1 VLVRDIVL
9 MFVTDTTTIVLKEKL
24 FDDD

>member
-9 MFVTDTTTIVLKEKL
+9 MFVTDTNTIVLKEKL

>member
-1 VLVRDIVL
+1 VLVRGIVL
-9 MFVTDTTTIVLKEKL
+9 VFVTDTNTIVLKEKL

>member
-9 MFVTDTTTIVLKEKL
+9 MFVTDTTTIVLKEKV